1 MPTPSGHDPC
11 ADSLLVLVGQQ
22 ATLDGLSAAH
32 GDHYRFQVDR
42 RQPGRAARYIAI
54 ARSRGVSPA
63 LVMTDDPSEL
73 HAALNRWRR
82 EDGRAEGTA
91 SDQG

>member
-11 ADSLLVLVGQQ
+11 ADSLPVLAGQQ

-54 ARSRGVSPA
+54 ARTRDVSPA
-63 LVMTDDPSEL
+63 LMMTDDPCEL
-73 HAALNRWRR
+73 DAALGGSRR
-82 EDGRAEGTA
+82 EKDRRESTA
-91 SDQG
+91 GEQD

>member
-11 ADSLLVLVGQQ
+11 ADSLPVLAGQQ

-32 GDHYRFQVDR
+32 GHHYRFQVDR

-54 ARSRGVSPA
+54 ARTRDVSPA
-63 LVMTDDPSEL
+63 LMMTDDPGEL
-73 HAALNRWRR
+73 HAALSGSRR
-82 EDGRAEGTA
+82 DNDRKEGA
-91 SDQG
+91 AR

>member
-11 ADSLLVLVGQQ
+11 ADALPVLAGQE

-32 GDHYRFQVDR
+32 GDHYRFEVDR

-54 ARSRGVSPA
+54 ARTQGVSPA
-63 LVMTDDPSEL
+63 LVMTDDPGEL
-73 HAALNRWRR
+73 QAALSGQRR
-82 EDGRAEGTA
+82 ETDRAEGAA
-91 SDQG
+91 SEQG